1 MTVEEFSKSAGIS
14 GSTIRTKIRRKIIQA
29 VNIPIHG
36 RGGTYIINDD
46 EILRFEYCRE
56 IKREINEDKLNDM
69 FGDYG
74 QYEEIESYIKEINK
88 GNNVRLAK

>member
-1 MTVEEFSKSAGIS
+1 MTVEEFSRSAGIS
-14 GSTIRTKIRRKIIQA
+14 GSAIRTKIRRKMIQA

-56 IKREINEDKLNDM
+56 IKRELEEERLNDT
-69 FGDYG
+69 FGDFG
-74 QYEEIESYIKEINK
+74 QYEEIESYVKEINK
-88 GNNVRLAK
+88 GNNIRLAM

>member
-14 GSTIRTKIRRKIIQA
+14 GSAVRTKIRRKIIQA

-36 RGGTYIINDD
+36 RGGMYIINDD

-56 IKREINEDKLNDM
+56 IKRELEEEKLNDT
-69 FGDYG
+69 FGDFG
-74 QYEEIESYIKEINK
+74 QYIELEPYIKEINK
-88 GNNVRLAK
+88 GNNIRLEM